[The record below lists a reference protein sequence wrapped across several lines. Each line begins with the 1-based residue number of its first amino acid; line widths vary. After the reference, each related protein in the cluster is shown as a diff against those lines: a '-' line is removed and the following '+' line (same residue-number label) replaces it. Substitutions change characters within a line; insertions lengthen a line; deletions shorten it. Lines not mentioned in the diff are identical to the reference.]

1 MKICIDLRFK
11 KNAEGKL
18 ILQARW
24 QPIQFSGTYAIQ
36 LSGEATDWQDVDL
49 VNDVLPVEIDPVV
62 GIVAADPVEA
72 VKEETVSKEEKD
84 AKMKAAGEKKDA
96 KKNP

>member
-24 QPIQFSGTYAIQ
+24 QPVQFSGTYAIQ
-36 LSGEATDWQDVDL
+36 LAGEPTDWKDVDL
-49 VNDVLPVEIDPVV
+49 AHDVLPADLEEVGSTTEKVFEDPL
-62 GIVAADPVEA
+62 EE
-72 VKEETVSKEEKD
+72 VKKETSSKEEKE
-84 AKMKAAGEKKDA
+84 AKA
-96 KKNP
+96 KVLERKSN